1 MSLDTLHN
9 IITLM
14 EQQNCDNQ
22 TLATFLGLNRQV
34 VTDWK
39 AGRSKSYQKYLAQ
52 IADYFHVS
60 VDELLGK
67 EKPNISTSVT
77 NIVPGI
83 RLTDHEKALIF
94 AYREQPGMRSAV
106 DKLLGI
112 ADESDIIL
120 YTAAH
125 SKDRHSDGIVRKN
138 KTEWNKIEHAPET
151 DDTLI

>member
-1 MSLDTLHN
+1 MDALQN

-22 TLATFLGLNRQV
+22 TLASVLGLNRQV

-39 AGRSKSYQKYLAQ
+39 AGRSKSYQKYLSQ
-52 IADYFHVS
+52 IADYFGVS

-67 EKPNISTSVT
+67 PTPKPSASVARIISDFQ
-77 NIVPGI
+77 
-83 RLTDHEKALIF
+83 LTEHEKALIF

-112 ADESDIIL
+112 ADDAGVIL
-120 YTAAH
+120 YAAAH
-125 SKDRHSDGIVRKN
+125 SKDRHDDGIVRKSQAQ
-138 KTEWNKIEHAPET
+138 WQKIEQSPDT
-151 DDTLI
+151 DDSLL